1 MEAINLRQNLMDSI
15 STLPTDMLE
24 EMYKFLT
31 FLEYKK
37 VSNSEVLDKEAVLD
51 EFRESIKD
59 IKKLKDGD
67 SSMLYSG
74 SLDDMMRELK

>member
-67 SSMLYSG
+67 SSILYSG